1 MLELY
6 RNIRKYRKENEWSQT
21 ELAKRVGYADKS
33 MISRIENGK
42 VDLPLNQIKAFAAV
56 FGVTPSEL
64 MGRDGIDNDL
74 ELFSLQTVDHLQE
87 YFKNNPDETEMSG
100 GGRKIIIVKKPT
112 VLSDEEKK
120 IVEAYRDA
128 SDAIQCAVKKLLDIG
143 GDEQ

>member
-64 MGRDGIDNDL
+64 MGRDGIDTDL

-87 YFKNNPDETEMSG
+87 YFQEHPDKEVTPD
-100 GGRKIIIVKKPT
+100 GGRKIIIVKKPLS
-112 VLSDEEKK
+112 LSDEEKE
-120 IVEAYRDA
+120 IIESYRNA
-128 SDAIQCAVKKLLDIG
+128 SDAIQCAVKKLLDVG